1 MSAGN
6 TSRRM
11 LALVV
16 SIGNQEPYFDCLHS
30 AGHFA
35 LAAAQRALY
44 PSQPQLAS
52 HRYGKKAC
60 VASPG
65 DPYTMIQSPRMMNN
79 CGPWVRATWRQMLE
93 EHQLSPHELAFVLV
107 HDELEAPFGTV
118 KIRNWESS
126 HKGHNGVKSVQK
138 SLDIPHAPNHLW
150 SRITVGIGRPLERT
164 PEVVS
169 DYVLRKMSSY
179 QQKTIDTEVGPKVV
193 HCLRELEDEWG
204 K

>member
-1 MSAGN
+1 MSARN

-52 HRYGKKAC
+52 YRYGKKA
-60 VASPG
+60 
-65 DPYTMIQSPRMMNN
+65 
-79 CGPWVRATWRQMLE
+79 
-93 EHQLSPHELAFVLV
+93 LSPHELAFVLV

-126 HKGHNGVKSVQK
+126 HKGHNGVKSVKK

-179 QQKTIDTEVGPKVV
+179 QQKTIDTEVGPKVI